1 MNKNLIP
8 GLVIIALLVVGGF
21 ALFTITPGEP
31 APVPPVATPN
41 PVPTPVPIPTPVPTP
56 TPGAPTVITNATAV
70 PSSSTVV
77 VTGNVV
83 PNGALTTYW
92 YEYGTTTAL
101 GARTSSQSIGSG
113 YTSIYAPA
121 YITGLSANTTYH
133 YRLSAENRFGT
144 VNGATYIFTTNST
157 PPPQGSAPA
166 TRTLAATNV
175 SRTTANLNGSVD
187 ANRAETTYWFEY
199 GESADLGFTTSFQ
212 SAGSGD
218 TAQNVSVSV
227 ANLKPLTRYFFRLN
241 AQNQFGTVNGSILN
255 FTTTGPAA
263 PGEPSVDTR
272 AASGITSSSANLNA
286 NINPNGAETTYW
298 FEYSEDSLLGSFLA
312 TSTSSATLSGTTN
325 TAVSMNVSG
334 LDNNTR
340 YFYRA
345 VGQNQYG
352 TVRGDVVQF
361 KTLQQ

>member
-21 ALFTITPGEP
+21 ALFTMTSP
-31 APVPPVATPN
+31 APTPLPPVATPN
-41 PVPTPVPIPTPVPTP
+41 PVPTPVPTPVPAQ

-83 PNGALTTYW
+83 PNGALTSYW
-92 YEYGTTTAL
+92 YEYGKTTAL

-175 SRTTANLNGSVD
+175 SRATANLNGSVD
-187 ANRAETTYWFEY
+187 PNRAETTYWFEY
-199 GESADLGFTTSFQ
+199 GESADLGSTTSFQ
-212 SAGSGD
+212 SAGNGD

-227 ANLKPLTRYFFRLN
+227 SNLKPLTRYFFRLN
-241 AQNQFGTVNGSILN
+241 AQNQFGTINGSILN

-272 AASGITSSSANLNA
+272 AASSITSNSATLNG
-286 NINPNGAETTYW
+286 NVNPNGAETTYW

-312 TSTSSATLSGTTN
+312 TSTASATLSGTTN
-325 TAVSMNVSG
+325 TAVSMNASG
-334 LDNNTR
+334 LNNNTK
-340 YFYRA
+340 YFYRVVA
-345 VGQNQYG
+345 QNQSG
-352 TVRGDVVQF
+352 TARGDIVSF
-361 KTLQQ
+361 TTRP